1 MRWINPIKDPL
12 DTNREKD
19 WLEASNR
26 RHDSS
31 QVTVLPLSSGNF
43 AIFPVN
49 HSALDNLTFA
59 LAEPHELPQAIQVVS
74 ATRLQQIAEFT
85 PLRPSHP
92 AKAPAKMDVDALANL
107 LGDL

>member
-1 MRWINPIKDPL
+1 
-12 DTNREKD
+12 
-19 WLEASNR
+19 
-26 RHDSS
+26 
-31 QVTVLPLSSGNF
+31 
-43 AIFPVN
+43 
-49 HSALDNLTFA
+49 
-59 LAEPHELPQAIQVVS
+59 VVS